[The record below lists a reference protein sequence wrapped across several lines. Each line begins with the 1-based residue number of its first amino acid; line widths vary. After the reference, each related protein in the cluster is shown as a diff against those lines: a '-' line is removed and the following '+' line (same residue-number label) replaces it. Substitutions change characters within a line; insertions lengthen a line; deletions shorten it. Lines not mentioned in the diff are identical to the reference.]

1 MKDGLLKINAYNKL
15 INDVETIRNKKF
27 SFDDV
32 DNYNAIFDVWYGL
45 RGKEDVLDSKI
56 SKRWSDIGFQGTDP
70 STDFRGMGLLG
81 LVNLQL
87 VFQSFIFDI

>member
-15 INDVETIRNKKF
+15 INDVEAIRNKKF

-32 DNYNAIFDVWYGL
+32 DNYKCIFEVWHGL
-45 RGKEDVLDSKI
+45 KGKDDILDSKI

-87 VFQSFIFDI
+87 VK